1 MLSTTPY
8 IAFFIE
14 MDYKYS
20 TVVYPSTYDD
30 FGLSGALPLRAS
42 KFGHLADKGNRR
54 AQKDWRQFVGKISDF
69 TGCLCPRFNDISVAV
84 PECRP
89 ERMEVVT
96 YANEFAFLHDGV

>member
-1 MLSTTPY
+1 
-8 IAFFIE
+8 

-20 TVVYPSTYDD
+20 TIVDPSTYED

-42 KFGHLADKGNRR
+42 KFGHLADKGSRR
-54 AQKDWRQFVGKISDF
+54 AQDDWKEFVGKISGF
-69 TGCLCPRFNDISVAV
+69 TGCLCPRFNGITVAV